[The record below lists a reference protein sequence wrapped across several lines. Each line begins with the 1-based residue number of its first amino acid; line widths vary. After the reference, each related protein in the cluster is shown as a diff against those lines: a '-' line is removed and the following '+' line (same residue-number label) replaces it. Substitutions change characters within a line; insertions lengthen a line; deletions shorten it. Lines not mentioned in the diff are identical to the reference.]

1 MAWGGMIQIDNIYTP
16 AVKQSVTEG
25 SNTARRER
33 LRGGT
38 RNGGQ
43 PTSFALFSPAG
54 TVEATR
60 GTHQAVR
67 VTAEVH
73 RVTAE
78 VHRVTAEVHRV
89 TEAIR
94 VTVKASRVAIKAN
107 RVTIKAI

>member
-73 RVTAE
+73 RVT
-78 VHRVTAEVHRV
+78 
-89 TEAIR
+89 EAIR